1 MLLHAGVMPAG
12 LLSTVPPV
20 VWEAVCRS
28 SETASPD
35 ADVASEDNREVSL
48 PLPPSPSPLA
58 WQWLK
63 APELDTSSDILSSV
77 DMVTGPWRGG
87 QSDSWKT
94 KQCGIEQY
102 KKNSSISN
110 EQRIHSIVSC
120 N

>member
-1 MLLHAGVMPAG
+1 MCLQQSDLMLLHAGVMPAG

-20 VWEAVCRS
+20 VCEAVCRS

-77 DMVTGPWRGG
+77 DMVMGPWRGG
-87 QSDSWKT
+87 QSGSWKI
-94 KQCGIEQY
+94 KQWRGIQ
-102 KKNSSISN
+102 N
-110 EQRIHSIVSC
+110 QT
-120 N
+120 